1 MINSNETM
9 FTVFSLKTV
18 LSLFL
23 LILLSQISTSV
34 RLSDKR
40 KQFIREDKV
49 PFLIFHQHGV
59 TRDLFRYIVSHI
71 QNAGLRF
78 TDIEHLFGQMYYDL
92 FASENSYVLRY
103 TLQSTTNG
111 IATVEIR

>member
-71 QNAGLRF
+71 HAGLRF

-111 IATVEIR
+111 TTVEIR